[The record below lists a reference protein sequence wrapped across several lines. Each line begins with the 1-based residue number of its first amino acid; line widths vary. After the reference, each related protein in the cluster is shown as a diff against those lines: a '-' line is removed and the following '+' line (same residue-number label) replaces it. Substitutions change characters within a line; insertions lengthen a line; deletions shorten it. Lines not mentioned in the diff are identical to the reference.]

1 MAGKSKGSYRLTEQ
15 QAKFAR
21 AYVRLGV
28 AEQAALEAGYA
39 PDTARK
45 QASRILEMPQV
56 KAEVERL
63 QALATERAVVSAAEV
78 LQELAL
84 VGFADL
90 SEFVEWGPDGV
101 RIKDSEAIDPVRRRA
116 IVEVSE
122 SKFGVKIKLA
132 DKIAAL
138 DRLGKHLGLFVDKV
152 EHSGKVETIAPV
164 VNLTLTTGAKK
175 GKGDG

>member
-1 MAGKSKGSYRLTEQ
+1 MAGRSKGSYRLTEQ

-39 PDTARK
+39 ADTARK

-101 RIKDSEAIDPVRRRA
+101 RLRDSKKLDAAKRRA
-116 IVEVSE
+116 IIEVSQ
-122 SKFGVKIKLA
+122 GRYGIKIKLA
-132 DKIAAL
+132 DKMVAL
-138 DRLGKHLGLFVDKV
+138 DRLGKHLGIFSDAGGDDDEAPPPVQV
-152 EHSGKVETIAPV
+152 TISVIDASVPR
-164 VNLTLTTGAKK
+164 A
-175 GKGDG
+175 DA